1 MTFVGTSQTSVGW
14 TEIMPV
20 TNTKW
25 QTSDYDVEPCVCPED
40 EQGHY
45 HTPEPWMDPGR
56 TQEPTDSQL
65 IRFDEWVWCYP
76 HSRYEHCTEHCG
88 YKVRELHWRSR
99 EEIANAVREGWR

>member
-1 MTFVGTSQTSVGW
+1 
-14 TEIMPV
+14 MPV

-25 QTSDYDVEPCVCPED
+25 WTSDYDVEPCTCPED

-45 HTPEPWMDPGR
+45 HTLEPWMVPGR

-76 HSRYEHCTEHCG
+76 HGRYEHCIRPLRIQANHAV
-88 YKVRELHWRSR
+88 KLHWRSR